1 MASRIKEYFQLLK
14 NAGSEFSNDNATKL
28 SASLAYYTVFSIGPL
43 LLVIVTLTG
52 IFFSRE
58 NITGKIYAQMQSLVG
73 AQGAQQLIDILT
85 NIEKQNNK
93 TLFGIIGVIVLVF
106 GATSVFIEIQGSI
119 NYIWSIRTKPK
130 KGWLKFIT
138 NRLLSF
144 SLILSMGF
152 LLIVSLFINTLM
164 DLLTDR
170 LQHFFGDA
178 DIILFKVLNV
188 GVLFCIITFLFSVI
202 YKVLPDARIHWRDA
216 LVGASFTGLLFIIG
230 KFVIGLYLGNSKMGN
245 TYGAAASIIILL
257 TWVYYSSII
266 LYFGAEFTK
275 VWALTK
281 GKGIEA
287 YDTAVFIV
295 KREEKEL
302 EHRRID
308 PTNDTTRT
316 NLPGTGTTT
325 GGSSV
330 V

>member
-1 MASRIKEYFQLLK
+1 MASKIKDYFLLLK

-43 LLVIVTLTG
+43 LLVIVTLAG

-58 NITGKIYAQMQSLVG
+58 NITGRIYTQIQSLLG
-73 AQGAQQLIDILT
+73 QRGAQQVMEILQ
-85 NIEKQNNK
+85 NIEHQNNK

-106 GATSVFIEIQGSI
+106 GATTVFVEIQGSI
-119 NYIWSIRTKPK
+119 NYIWSIRAKPQ
-130 KGWLKFIT
+130 KGWLKFLT

-144 SLILSMGF
+144 SLIVGIGF
-152 LLIVSLFINTLM
+152 LMIVSLFINTLM
-164 DLLTDR
+164 DLLTDN

-178 DIILFKVLNV
+178 NVILFKILNLA
-188 GVLFCIITFLFSVI
+188 VLFCIITFLFAVV

-216 LVGASFTGLLFIIG
+216 LVGASFTGVLFLIG
-230 KFVIGLYLGNSKMGN
+230 KFLIGFYLGNSKTSN

-257 TWVYYSSII
+257 SWVYYSAMI

-302 EHRRID
+302 PHRKLVPNQPQ
-308 PTNDTTRT
+308 PTR
-316 NLPGTGTTT
+316 
-325 GGSSV
+325 SKS
-330 V
+330 